1 MQDIEQI
8 EKMPKIL
15 AYYKENGGGYVGM
28 YYDRIIA
35 YAIEQCQEI
44 INTLVIEE
52 NVAESDKL
60 LQVVSELEKLSEE

>member
-1 MQDIEQI
+1 
-8 EKMPKIL
+8 
-15 AYYKENGGGYVGM
+15 M